1 MYSKVFYFISYWK
14 KREKKNVPSFF
25 RIFEKYVGIVSLFL
39 FMIHGCNTSCVWKR
53 NAGYLKGL
61 LLSYDWNRMHA
72 NIIEVVCTYL
82 CKILFPTLS
91 RYTFKKKT
99 IPSAYMLGGLIKNK
113 FRNNAFWN
121 LFTYYYLHTN
131 IWMWK
136 NGDFFSYC
144 KEDNWKKIFPIQ
156 KRALL

>member
-1 MYSKVFYFISYWK
+1 MYSKVFYFISYWGK
-14 KREKKNVPSFF
+14 KERKKCSFF
-25 RIFEKYVGIVSLFL
+25 RIFEKYVGIVPLFL

-91 RYTFKKKT
+91 RYTFKKIT

-121 LFTYYYLHTN
+121 LFTYYYIQTYECERMV
-131 IWMWK
+131 I
-136 NGDFFSYC
+136 FSHIA
-144 KEDNWKKIFPIQ
+144 KKTTE
-156 KRALL
+156 KRFSLFKKGPFCR